1 MNVEFTKRAVS
12 DLRKISAH
20 SRREFGER
28 VTAALEGRIHEV
40 IDHIAR
46 RPESAP
52 RLEGRP
58 DLRVVLLG
66 RYPFKVFFRVL
77 PDRVRI
83 LHIRHTAQQP
93 WTGAD

>member
-1 MNVEFTKRAVS
+1 MNVEFTNRAVA
-12 DLRKISAH
+12 DLRRMSTH
-20 SRREFGER
+20 SRHEFGER

-40 IDHIAR
+40 IDQIAR
-46 RPESAP
+46 RPERAP
-52 RLEGRP
+52 KLEGRP
-58 DLRVVLLG
+58 DVRVILVG

-83 LHIRHTAQQP
+83 LHVRHTAQQP

>member
-1 MNVEFTKRAVS
+1 MTVEFTNRAVA

-20 SRREFGER
+20 SREEFGAR
-28 VTAALEGRIHEV
+28 VTAALEGRIREV
-40 IDHIAR
+40 IENIAK

-77 PDRVRI
+77 PNRIRI
-83 LHIRHTAQQP
+83 LHVRHTARQP
-93 WTGAD
+93 WTG